1 MYKYPRLYIFGAH
14 LYYFLKI
21 LSLFYT
27 DFTCYQFESFLHF
40 SFGKQYCAFFLF
52 MPSQQNTSWIR
63 SLRLFRC
70 SFSSNFAFKK
80 TAITFASKWKHNSL
94 FSLILPSQGL
104 SSFILASLAL
114 LCIYSFIEY
123 SIYLFLCLLRIFQ
136 LMFLLYQIK
145 KVSDGVT

>member
-14 LYYFLKI
+14 LYYFLNF

-27 DFTCYQFESFLHF
+27 DFTCYQFESFLRF
-40 SFGKQYCAFFLF
+40 SFGKQYCAFFLS
-52 MPSQQNTSWIR
+52 MPSQHKTSQIR
-63 SLRLFRC
+63 ILGLRC
-70 SFSSNFAFKK
+70 SLSSKFAFKK
-80 TAITFASKWKHNSL
+80 TAITFASKRKHNSL
-94 FSLILPSQGL
+94 FSLILPFYGL
-104 SSFILASLAL
+104 SSFILASLVL

-123 SIYLFLCLLRIFQ
+123 SNYLFLYLLRIFQ